1 MTGQVQGVGFR
12 AYVARQAAAH
22 GVAGWVRN
30 EADGSVVAVLEGPE
44 AAVAALLDDLR
55 AGPRSAVVDD
65 VATTDTTPEGLTD
78 FSVR

>member
-12 AYVARQAAAH
+12 AYVARQAAAR

-30 EADGSVVAVLEGPE
+30 EPDGSVVAVVEGPG

-65 VATTDTTPEGLTD
+65 VATSDTTPEGLTD